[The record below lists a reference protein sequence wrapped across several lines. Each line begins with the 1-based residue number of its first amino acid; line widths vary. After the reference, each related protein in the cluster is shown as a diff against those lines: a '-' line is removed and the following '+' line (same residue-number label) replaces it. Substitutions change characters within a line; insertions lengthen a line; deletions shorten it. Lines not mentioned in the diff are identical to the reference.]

1 MPCIDKFSKIQKQ
14 QKRQQKQQK
23 AKKSRKKY
31 CSIKLNHQD
40 VHDYIIEHNPKILL
54 EKVSIPEEIHSP
66 TPEVQVNLCQKLLF
80 LHQLTQNMT
89 KDHRFKVHMF

>member
-1 MPCIDKFSKIQKQ
+1 MPCIDKFSKIQK
-14 QKRQQKQQK
+14 RQQK

-40 VHDYIIEHNPKILL
+40 VHDYIIEHNPKIVL

-66 TPEVQVNLCQKLLF
+66 TPEVQVNLCQKHLF
-80 LHQLTQNMT
+80 LDQLTHKMT
-89 KDHRFKVHMF
+89 KDCSLIYQFST